1 MELLKI
7 LVYHTTANVEYNGR
21 GVGMVSTFEIGAKL
35 YKNQAQQNATAPSYK
50 YIYNQ
55 IHHANGR

>member
-21 GVGMVSTFEIGAKL
+21 GVGMVSTFESGAKL
-35 YKNQAQQNATAPSYK
+35 YKNQALQNATA
-50 YIYNQ
+50 
-55 IHHANGR
+55 NGSKTSSNSNFLHI